1 MAGTKAKLPQST
13 IDGVLG
19 VLALRA
25 GSGKEAPSDKK
36 GTESTRVP
44 DSVSG
49 SSKKPKKVKPTVEEN
64 KCPSGAAGSDGSS
77 GAPFYTWSEYEQIKR
92 DFGLADEE
100 AYQVLKDLN
109 GPPPASFE
117 KQDEP
122 EKKKKKKGK
131 EDMEEKE
138 QDLEKETVKTDA
150 EETKKEKKK
159 KKKHKME
166 TPEEPENS
174 EKPKKKKHRTAPG
187 VEEPISP
194 DVLSPDVLPPD
205 VSGDAALEPD
215 PAANPEA
222 VQPKRRRSRKSPP
235 EEGPLTKMYDFDM
248 DWKIIEK
255 MICNSDFDQSFPFAF
270 PKSQDI
276 S

>member
-19 VLALRA
+19 ALALRA
-25 GSGKEAPSDKK
+25 GSGKEAPSDTK

-44 DSVSG
+44 DASVSD
-49 SSKKPKKVKPTVEEN
+49 SSKKSKKDKKAKPTVEEN
-64 KCPSGAAGSDGSS
+64 KCPSGAAGSDGST
-77 GAPFYTWSEYEQIKR
+77 GTPFYTWDEYEQLKR
-92 DFGLADEE
+92 DFDLADEE

-109 GPPPASFE
+109 GPPPEGF
-117 KQDEP
+117 KKHDEP
-122 EKKKKKKGK
+122 EKKKKKKKKGQ

-138 QDLEKETVKTDA
+138 KDLEKETVKTDA

-159 KKKHKME
+159 KKKIE

-194 DVLSPDVLPPD
+194 DVLSPDVPPPD

-215 PAANPEA
+215 PAAEA

-248 DWKIIEK
+248 G
-255 MICNSDFDQSFPFAF
+255 
-270 PKSQDI
+270 
-276 S
+276 